1 MSFGSVERATVSNF
15 GSFLVMGDWFKIWN
29 KCSSFQGN
37 DVAKLFNIPSH
48 NHGSLY
54 SVTFIFLWQATLR
67 YIKVGDQS

>member
-15 GSFLVMGDWFKIWN
+15 GSFLVIRDWFKTWN
-29 KCSSFQGN
+29 KCSSFEGN
-37 DVAKLFNIPSH
+37 NVAKLSNIPSH